1 MKTRKKEHKS
11 IKIIKAAAL
20 VLFLALLF
28 TPEQRNRSVIAG
40 IAIAGIT
47 GSLLFLL
54 IPMLP
59 HIPVLSYLRN
69 IYPHIHRHPRR
80 KQKYPVFDMETL
92 LIRQISY
99 QVTDKIKAAF
109 PDASWEYTRPVKAES
124 LLNCDIIRIRTFH
137 TGDYNFADVSLDRYG
152 HLKLFM
158 MTITDF
164 TPLPGQKNPDH
175 PETNGPENPAEPPV
189 HVDPESWYSLIG
201 KPLLTELIGDLQAR
215 GHQKLFINEA
225 GEIFIFD
232 NNNRP
237 EIKDTFQHFSPRDY
251 WAALKDIFHRDEL
264 KAKETEN
271 TLELSWV

>member
-1 MKTRKKEHKS
+1 MKTRKEEHRS
-11 IKIIKAAAL
+11 IKMIKAAAL

-28 TPEQRNRSVIAG
+28 TPEQMNRSVIAG
-40 IAIAGIT
+40 IAIIGIAG
-47 GSLLFLL
+47 SFLFLL
-54 IPMLP
+54 IPMLS
-59 HIPVLSYLRN
+59 HISVPSSLRN
-69 IYPHIHRHPRR
+69 THTHKHK
-80 KQKYPVFDMETL
+80 KQKKAAPFFDMETL

-99 QVTDKIKAAF
+99 QVTDKIKAAY
-109 PDASWEYTRPVKAES
+109 PEASWEYTRPIKAAS

-164 TPLPGQKNPDH
+164 TPLPGQKNPSH
-175 PETNGPENPAEPPV
+175 PKTDNPENPAEPPV

-215 GHQKLFINEA
+215 GHQKLYINEA
-225 GEIFIFD
+225 GEIFIYA
-232 NNNRP
+232 NNTP
-237 EIKDTFQHFSPRDY
+237 EIKDTFQHFPPRDY
-251 WAALKDIFHRDEL
+251 WAALTDIFTRDEL

>member
-1 MKTRKKEHKS
+1 MKTRKTEHNS

-20 VLFLALLF
+20 ILFLALLF
-28 TPEQRNRSVIAG
+28 TPEQMNRTVIAS
-40 IAIAGIT
+40 IAIIGIT
-47 GSLLFLL
+47 GSFLFLL

-59 HIPVLSYLRN
+59 RIPVLSSLRN
-69 IYPHIHRHPRR
+69 THTHNRK
-80 KQKYPVFDMETL
+80 KQKKEAPFFDMETL

-164 TPLPGQKNPDH
+164 TPLPGQKNPDGTKTDH
-175 PETNGPENPAEPPV
+175 PENPAEPPV

-201 KPLLTELIGDLQAR
+201 RPLLTELIGDLQAR
-215 GHQKLFINEA
+215 GHQKLFINET
-225 GEIFIFD
+225 GEIFIYA
-232 NNNRP
+232 NNTP
-237 EIKDTFQHFSPRDY
+237 EIKDTFQHFPPRDY
-251 WAALKDIFHRDEL
+251 WAALMDIFTRDEL
-264 KAKETEN
+264 KAAETN
-271 TLELSWV
+271 DTLEVSWA

>member
-1 MKTRKKEHKS
+1 MKTRKAEHKS
-11 IKIIKAAAL
+11 IKMIKAAAII
-20 VLFLALLF
+20 LFLALLF
-28 TPEQRNRSVIAG
+28 TPESIDRSVIAG
-40 IAIAGIT
+40 IAITGIAG
-47 GSLLFLL
+47 SFLFLL
-54 IPMLP
+54 LPMLP
-59 HIPVLSYLRN
+59 RIPAPSFLRN
-69 IYPHIHRHPRR
+69 THTHKRK
-80 KQKYPVFDMETL
+80 KQKKEAPFFDMETL

-109 PDASWEYTRPVKAES
+109 PDASWEYIRPVKAES

-164 TPLPGQKNPDH
+164 TPLPGQKNPDG
-175 PETNGPENPAEPPV
+175 TKTDNPTEPPV

-215 GHQKLFINEA
+215 GHQKLYINES
-225 GEIFIFD
+225 GEIFIYA
-232 NNNRP
+232 NNTP
-237 EIKDTFQHFSPRDY
+237 EIKDTFQHFPPRDY
-251 WAALKDIFHRDEL
+251 WAALMDIFTRDEL

>member
-1 MKTRKKEHKS
+1 MKTRKAENKS

-28 TPEQRNRSVIAG
+28 TPEQMNRSVIAG

-59 HIPVLSYLRN
+59 HISALSFLRN
-69 IYPHIHRHPRR
+69 THSHMHKHKKR
-80 KQKYPVFDMETL
+80 KNESPIFDMETL

-109 PDASWEYTRPVKAES
+109 PDASWEYTRPIMAES

-137 TGDYNFADVSLDRYG
+137 TGDYNFADVSLDQYG

-164 TPLPGQKNPDH
+164 TPLPGQKNPDN
-175 PETNGPENPAEPPV
+175 PETDNSENSAKPPV

-215 GHQKLFINEA
+215 GHQKLYINEA
-225 GEIFIFD
+225 GEIFIL
-232 NNNRP
+232 NNHTP
-237 EIKDTFQHFSPRDY
+237 EVKDTFQHFPPRDY
-251 WAALKDIFHRDEL
+251 WAALTDIFIRDEL
-264 KAKETEN
+264 KAKETN
-271 TLELSWV
+271 DTLELSWT

>member
-1 MKTRKKEHKS
+1 MKTRKAEHKS
-11 IKIIKAAAL
+11 NKMIKAAAII
-20 VLFLALLF
+20 LFLALLF
-28 TPEQRNRSVIAG
+28 TPESIDRSVIAG
-40 IAIAGIT
+40 IAITGIAG
-47 GSLLFLL
+47 SFLFLL
-54 IPMLP
+54 LPMLP
-59 HIPVLSYLRN
+59 RIPAPSFLRN
-69 IYPHIHRHPRR
+69 THTHKRK
-80 KQKYPVFDMETL
+80 KQKKEAPFFDMETL

-109 PDASWEYTRPVKAES
+109 PDASWEYIRPVKAES
-124 LLNCDIIRIRTFH
+124 LLNCDIIRIRIFH

-164 TPLPGQKNPDH
+164 TPLPGQKNPDG
-175 PETNGPENPAEPPV
+175 TKTDNPSEPPV
-189 HVDPESWYSLIG
+189 HADPESWYSLIG

-215 GHQKLFINEA
+215 GHQKLFINES

-237 EIKDTFQHFSPRDY
+237 EIKDTFQHFPPRDY
-251 WAALKDIFHRDEL
+251 WAALTDIFTRDEL

-271 TLELSWV
+271 TLELSWI

>member
-1 MKTRKKEHKS
+1 MKTRKTEHNS
-11 IKIIKAAAL
+11 IKMIKAVAII
-20 VLFLALLF
+20 LFLALLF

-59 HIPVLSYLRN
+59 RIPVLSYLRN
-69 IYPHIHRHPRR
+69 ICPHIHMHR
-80 KQKYPVFDMETL
+80 KQKQKDPVFDMETL

-124 LLNCDIIRIRTFH
+124 LLSCDIIRIRTFH
-137 TGDYNFADVSLDRYG
+137 TGDYNFADVSLDQYG

-164 TPLPGQKNPDH
+164 TPLPGQKNPDG
-175 PETNGPENPAEPPV
+175 TKTDKSNNPAEAPV

-232 NNNRP
+232 NNNNP
-237 EIKDTFQHFSPRDY
+237 EIKDTFQHFPPRDY
-251 WAALKDIFHRDEL
+251 WTALTDIFHRDEL
-264 KAKETEN
+264 KAKETGN

>member
-11 IKIIKAAAL
+11 IKILKAAAL

-28 TPEQRNRSVIAG
+28 TPEQMNRSVIAG
-40 IAIAGIT
+40 IAIAGST

-69 IYPHIHRHPRR
+69 ICSHIHRHQKR
-80 KQKYPVFDMETL
+80 KQKGPVFDMETL

-175 PETNGPENPAEPPV
+175 PETDGPETPAEPPV

-237 EIKDTFQHFSPRDY
+237 EIKDTFQHFPPRDY
-251 WAALKDIFHRDEL
+251 WAALTDIFHRDEL

>member
-1 MKTRKKEHKS
+1 MKTRKAEHKS
-11 IKIIKAAAL
+11 IKMIKAVAII
-20 VLFLALLF
+20 LFLALFF

-40 IAIAGIT
+40 IAITGIAG
-47 GSLLFLL
+47 SFLFLL
-54 IPMLP
+54 MPMLP
-59 HIPVLSYLRN
+59 HISAPSFLRN
-69 IYPHIHRHPRR
+69 THTHKRK
-80 KQKYPVFDMETL
+80 KQKEESPFFDMETL

-109 PDASWEYTRPVKAES
+109 SDASWEYTRPVKAES

-175 PETNGPENPAEPPV
+175 PETDGPEPPAEPPV

-237 EIKDTFQHFSPRDY
+237 EIKDTFQHFPPRDY
-251 WAALKDIFHRDEL
+251 WAALTDIFHRDEL
-264 KAKETEN
+264 KAKETGN

>member
-28 TPEQRNRSVIAG
+28 TPKQMNRSVIAG
-40 IAIAGIT
+40 IAIAGST

-54 IPMLP
+54 IPILP

-69 IYPHIHRHPRR
+69 ICPHIHRHQKR
-80 KQKYPVFDMETL
+80 KQKDPVFDMETL

-109 PDASWEYTRPVKAES
+109 PDASWEYTRPIKAES
-124 LLNCDIIRIRTFH
+124 LLSCDIIRIRTFH

-175 PETNGPENPAEPPV
+175 PDTDNHENPAEPPI
-189 HVDPESWYSLIG
+189 HVDNFSESSALI
-201 KPLLTELIGDLQAR
+201 L
-215 GHQKLFINEA
+215 
-225 GEIFIFD
+225 
-232 NNNRP
+232 
-237 EIKDTFQHFSPRDY
+237 
-251 WAALKDIFHRDEL
+251 
-264 KAKETEN
+264 
-271 TLELSWV
+271 

>member
-1 MKTRKKEHKS
+1 M
-11 IKIIKAAAL
+11 IKAAAL

-40 IAIAGIT
+40 IAITGIAG
-47 GSLLFLL
+47 SFLFLL
-54 IPMLP
+54 MPMLP
-59 HIPVLSYLRN
+59 HISAPSFLRN
-69 IYPHIHRHPRR
+69 TYTHKRK
-80 KQKYPVFDMETL
+80 KQKEESPFFDMETL

-109 PDASWEYTRPVKAES
+109 SDASWEYTRPVKAES

-232 NNNRP
+232 NNNNP
-237 EIKDTFQHFSPRDY
+237 EIKDTFQHFPPRDY
-251 WAALKDIFHRDEL
+251 WAALTDIFHRDEL

>member
-1 MKTRKKEHKS
+1 MKTRKVEHKS
-11 IKIIKAAAL
+11 IKMIKAVAII
-20 VLFLALLF
+20 LFLALLF

-40 IAIAGIT
+40 IAITGIAG
-47 GSLLFLL
+47 SFLFLL
-54 IPMLP
+54 MPMLP
-59 HIPVLSYLRN
+59 HISAPSFLRN
-69 IYPHIHRHPRR
+69 THTHKRK
-80 KQKYPVFDMETL
+80 KQKEESPVFDMETL

-175 PETNGPENPAEPPV
+175 PETDGPENPAEPPV

-237 EIKDTFQHFSPRDY
+237 EIKDTFQHFPPRDY
-251 WAALKDIFHRDEL
+251 WAALTDIFHRDEL
-264 KAKETEN
+264 KAKETGN
-271 TLELSWV
+271 ALELSWV

>member
-1 MKTRKKEHKS
+1 MKTRKAEHKS
-11 IKIIKAAAL
+11 IKMIKAVAII
-20 VLFLALLF
+20 LFLALLF
-28 TPEQRNRSVIAG
+28 TPEQRNRSVIASIAITG
-40 IAIAGIT
+40 IA
-47 GSLLFLL
+47 GSFLFLL
-54 IPMLP
+54 MPMLP
-59 HIPVLSYLRN
+59 HISAPSFLRN
-69 IYPHIHRHPRR
+69 THTHKRK
-80 KQKYPVFDMETL
+80 KQKEEPPFFDMETL

-175 PETNGPENPAEPPV
+175 PETDGPETPAEPPV

-237 EIKDTFQHFSPRDY
+237 EIKDTFQHFPPRDY
-251 WAALKDIFHRDEL
+251 WAALTDIFHRDEL
-264 KAKETEN
+264 KAKETGN

>member
-1 MKTRKKEHKS
+1 MKTRKTEHNS
-11 IKIIKAAAL
+11 IKIIRVATL
-20 VLFLALLF
+20 ILFLALLF
-28 TPEQRNRSVIAG
+28 TPEQMNRTVIAG

-59 HIPVLSYLRN
+59 RIPVPAFLRDTHL
-69 IYPHIHRHPRR
+69 HIQKRR
-80 KQKYPVFDMETL
+80 KIRQKSPVFDMETL

-99 QVTDKIKAAF
+99 QVTDKIKAAY
-109 PDASWEYTRPVKAES
+109 PDASWEYTRPIKAES
-124 LLNCDIIRIRTFH
+124 LLNCEIIRIRTFH
-137 TGDYNFADVSLDRYG
+137 TGDFNFADVSLDQFG

-175 PETNGPENPAEPPV
+175 PETDGPETPAESPV

-237 EIKDTFQHFSPRDY
+237 EIKDTFQHFPPRDY
-251 WAALKDIFHRDEL
+251 WAALMEIFTRDEL
-264 KAKETEN
+264 KAAETN
-271 TLELSWV
+271 DTLEVSWA

>member
-1 MKTRKKEHKS
+1 MKTRKAEHKS
-11 IKIIKAAAL
+11 IKMIKAVAII
-20 VLFLALLF
+20 LFLALLF

-40 IAIAGIT
+40 IAITGIAG
-47 GSLLFLL
+47 SFLFLL
-54 IPMLP
+54 MPMLP
-59 HIPVLSYLRN
+59 HISAPSFLRN
-69 IYPHIHRHPRR
+69 THTHKRK
-80 KQKYPVFDMETL
+80 KQKEEASFFDMETL

-137 TGDYNFADVSLDRYG
+137 TGDYNFADVSLDQYG

-164 TPLPGQKNPDH
+164 TPLPGQKNPDD
-175 PETNGPENPAEPPV
+175 TKTDKSNNPAEAPV

-225 GEIFIFD
+225 GEIFIYA
-232 NNNRP
+232 NSTP
-237 EIKDTFQHFSPRDY
+237 EIKDTFQHFPPRDY
-251 WAALKDIFHRDEL
+251 WAALTDIFHRDEL
-264 KAKETEN
+264 KAKETGN

>member
-1 MKTRKKEHKS
+1 MKTRKAEHKS
-11 IKIIKAAAL
+11 IKMIKAVAII
-20 VLFLALLF
+20 LFLALLF

-40 IAIAGIT
+40 IAITGIAG
-47 GSLLFLL
+47 SFLFLL
-54 IPMLP
+54 MPMLP
-59 HIPVLSYLRN
+59 HISAPSFLRN
-69 IYPHIHRHPRR
+69 THTHKRK
-80 KQKYPVFDMETL
+80 KQKEESPFFDMETL

-99 QVTDKIKAAF
+99 QVTDKIKAAY
-109 PDASWEYTRPVKAES
+109 PEASWEYTRPVKAES

-175 PETNGPENPAEPPV
+175 PETDGPETPAEPPV

-237 EIKDTFQHFSPRDY
+237 EIKDIFQHFPPRDY
-251 WAALKDIFHRDEL
+251 WAALTDIFTRDEL

-271 TLELSWV
+271 TLELSWI

>member
-1 MKTRKKEHKS
+1 MKTRKEEHKS
-11 IKIIKAAAL
+11 IKMIKAVAII
-20 VLFLALLF
+20 LFLALLF
-28 TPEQRNRSVIAG
+28 TPEQRNRSVIASIAITG
-40 IAIAGIT
+40 IA
-47 GSLLFLL
+47 GSFLFLL
-54 IPMLP
+54 MPMLP
-59 HIPVLSYLRN
+59 HISAPSFLRN
-69 IYPHIHRHPRR
+69 THTHKRK
-80 KQKYPVFDMETL
+80 KQKEETPFFDMETL
-92 LIRQISY
+92 LIRQINY
-99 QVTDKIKAAF
+99 QVTDKIKAAY
-109 PDASWEYTRPVKAES
+109 PEASWEYTRPVKAES

-137 TGDYNFADVSLDRYG
+137 TGDYNFADVSLDQYG

-175 PETNGPENPAEPPV
+175 PETDGPETPAEFPV

-237 EIKDTFQHFSPRDY
+237 EIKDTFQHFPPRDY
-251 WAALKDIFHRDEL
+251 WAALTDIFTRDEL
-264 KAKETEN
+264 KAKETGN

>member
-11 IKIIKAAAL
+11 IKMIKAAAII
-20 VLFLALLF
+20 LFLALLF

-40 IAIAGIT
+40 IAITGIAG
-47 GSLLFLL
+47 SFLFLL
-54 IPMLP
+54 MPMLP
-59 HIPVLSYLRN
+59 HISAPSFLRN
-69 IYPHIHRHPRR
+69 THTHKRK
-80 KQKYPVFDMETL
+80 KQKEEASFFDMETL

-137 TGDYNFADVSLDRYG
+137 TGDYNFADVSLDQYG

-164 TPLPGQKNPDH
+164 TPLPGQKNPDD
-175 PETNGPENPAEPPV
+175 TKTDKSNNPAEAPV

-237 EIKDTFQHFSPRDY
+237 EIKDIFQHFPPRDY
-251 WAALKDIFHRDEL
+251 WAALTDIFHRDEL
-264 KAKETEN
+264 KAKETGN

>member
-1 MKTRKKEHKS
+1 MKKRKTEHNS
-11 IKIIKAAAL
+11 IKMIKAVAII
-20 VLFLALLF
+20 LFLALLF
-28 TPEQRNRSVIAG
+28 TPEQINRPVIVG
-40 IAIAGIT
+40 IAITGIAG
-47 GSLLFLL
+47 SFLFLL
-54 IPMLP
+54 IPMMP
-59 HIPVLSYLRN
+59 HISVPLSLRN
-69 IYPHIHRHPRR
+69 THTHKRK
-80 KQKYPVFDMETL
+80 KQKKEAPFFDMEKL

-175 PETNGPENPAEPPV
+175 PETDGPEPPAEPPV

-225 GEIFIFD
+225 GEIFIYA
-232 NNNRP
+232 NNSP
-237 EIKDTFQHFSPRDY
+237 EIKDTFQHFPPRDY
-251 WAALKDIFHRDEL
+251 WAALTEIFHRDEL
-264 KAKETEN
+264 KAKETGN

>member
-1 MKTRKKEHKS
+1 
-11 IKIIKAAAL
+11 
-20 VLFLALLF
+20 
-28 TPEQRNRSVIAG
+28 
-40 IAIAGIT
+40 
-47 GSLLFLL
+47 
-54 IPMLP
+54 
-59 HIPVLSYLRN
+59 
-69 IYPHIHRHPRR
+69 
-80 KQKYPVFDMETL
+80 
-92 LIRQISY
+92 
-99 QVTDKIKAAF
+99 
-109 PDASWEYTRPVKAES
+109 
-124 LLNCDIIRIRTFH
+124 
-137 TGDYNFADVSLDRYG
+137 
-152 HLKLFM
+152 M

-164 TPLPGQKNPDH
+164 TPLPGQKNPDD
-175 PETNGPENPAEPPV
+175 TKTDKSNNPAEAPV

>member
-1 MKTRKKEHKS
+1 MKTRKAEHKS
-11 IKIIKAAAL
+11 IKMIKAAAII
-20 VLFLALLF
+20 LFLALLF
-28 TPEQRNRSVIAG
+28 TPESIDRSVIAG
-40 IAIAGIT
+40 IAITGIAG
-47 GSLLFLL
+47 SFLFLL
-54 IPMLP
+54 LPMLP
-59 HIPVLSYLRN
+59 RIPAPSFLRN
-69 IYPHIHRHPRR
+69 THTHKRK
-80 KQKYPVFDMETL
+80 KQKKEAPFFDMETL

-237 EIKDTFQHFSPRDY
+237 EIKDTFQHFPPRDY
-251 WAALKDIFHRDEL
+251 WVALTDIFHRDEL
-264 KAKETEN
+264 KAKETGN